1 MGSSIKISEIVPTV
15 DNFDENHPLYN
26 KKVVFTGSL
35 KIDDEKSLHRKDAM
49 QAVVNLGGKLSS
61 TVSKNTNY
69 LVTGEFELAT
79 LKMGE
84 TVSSKFAKAM
94 DLIDQ
99 GYDIKIIGA
108 KEFMKL
114 ISYESSTV

>member
-1 MGSSIKISEIVPTV
+1 MGYSLKISDIVPTV
-15 DNFDENHPLYN
+15 DNFDKNHPLYN

-49 QAVVNLGGKLSS
+49 QAVVNLGGLLST
-61 TVSKNTNY
+61 TVNKNTNY
-69 LVTGEFELAT
+69 LVTGEFEIAT

-84 TVSSKFAKAM
+84 MVSSKFTKAM

-108 KEFMKL
+108 KEFMEL
-114 ISYESSTV
+114 ISYEGSAV